1 MGLDTRESRVYRG
14 CMTKPKTPTPAPN
27 TAVTYLRVSTEQQG
41 GDGLGIEAQRSLIAR
56 YLDGKGIGV
65 EREFVEVQSGGDDER
80 PKLAEALRLAKS
92 LKVPLVVAKQD
103 RLSRNASFALKLFQT
118 HRIIVAE
125 SPEDS
130 RLARGVKAVVDDE
143 ERVRIATRTKQ
154 ALDELKKKAES
165 LPVGAVI
172 VSKRNRIHH
181 KTGEGKWMTEGVG
194 GEREHFAGNPNL
206 ALAGAKGALG
216 KKMSAD
222 RFALSLRPVL
232 VELFTKGK
240 LSTSPELADALNAR
254 GVRPATFKEG
264 ERESRW
270 HPSGVRNVL
279 ARLERLGESVAVVAG
294 T

>member
-1 MGLDTRESRVYRG
+1 MGIDIRESRGISG
-14 CMTKPKTPTPAPN
+14 CMQQPSKQDTAPK
-27 TAVTYLRVSTEQQG
+27 TAVTYLRVSTERQG
-41 GDGLGIEAQRSLIAR
+41 EDGLGIEAQRSLH
-56 YLDGKGIGV
+56 GKGLGI

-80 PKLAEALRLAKS
+80 PKLAEALKLAKGRG
-92 LKVPLVVAKQD
+92 VPLVVAKQD
-103 RLSRNASFALKLFQT
+103 RLSRNASFALKLFST

-154 ALDELKKKAES
+154 ALDELRKKAET

-181 KTGEGKWMTEGVG
+181 KTGEGRWVTEGVG
-194 GEREHFAGNPNL
+194 GERQHFAGNPNL

-216 KKMSAD
+216 KRISAD

-232 VELFTKGK
+232 VELFTKGR

-264 ERESRW
+264 VRETRW

-279 ARLERLGESVAVVAG
+279 ARLQRLGEPVAVMAG
-294 T
+294 I

>member
-1 MGLDTRESRVYRG
+1 MGIDIRESRGISG
-14 CMTKPKTPTPAPN
+14 CMGQPQKQDIAPK
-27 TAVTYLRVSTEQQG
+27 TAVTYLRVSTERQG
-41 GDGLGIEAQRSLIAR
+41 EDGLGIEAQRSLIAR
-56 YLDGKGIGV
+56 YLHGKGLGV

-80 PKLAEALRLAKS
+80 PKLAEALKLAKS
-92 LKVPLVVAKQD
+92 RNLSLVVAKQD
-103 RLSRNASFALKLFQT
+103 RLSRNASFALKLFAT

-154 ALDELKKKAES
+154 ALDELRKKAHS

-172 VSKRNRIHH
+172 VSKRNRVHH
-181 KTGEGKWMTEGVG
+181 KTGEGRWMTEGVG

-216 KKMSAD
+216 KRISAD

-232 VELFTKGK
+232 VELFTKGR

-264 ERESRW
+264 VRETRW

-279 ARLERLGESVAVVAG
+279 ARLQRLGEPVSVVAG

>member
-1 MGLDTRESRVYRG
+1 MQQPSKQDTA
-14 CMTKPKTPTPAPN
+14 PK
-27 TAVTYLRVSTEQQG
+27 TAVTYLRVSTDKQG
-41 GDGLGIEAQRSLIAR
+41 EDGLGIEAQRSTIAR
-56 YLDGKGIGV
+56 FLEWKGMAL

-80 PKLAEALRLAKS
+80 PKLAEALKLAKGRG
-92 LKVPLVVAKQD
+92 VPLVVAKQD
-103 RLSRNASFALKLFQT
+103 RLSRNAIFTLKLFKS
-118 HRIIVAE
+118 HNIIVAD
-125 SPEDS
+125 SPDNS
-130 RLARGVKAVVDDE
+130 PLSRGVNAIFSDN
-143 ERVRIATRTKQ
+143 ERVMIATRTRQ
-154 ALDELKKKAES
+154 ALDELRKKAES

-181 KTGEGKWMTEGVG
+181 KTGEGRWVTEGVG
-194 GEREHFAGNPNL
+194 GERQHFAGNPNL

-216 KKMSAD
+216 KRISAD

-232 VELFTKGK
+232 VELFTKGR

-264 ERESRW
+264 VRETRW

-279 ARLERLGESVAVVAG
+279 ARLQRIGEPVAVMAG

>member
-1 MGLDTRESRVYRG
+1 MKQPQKQFAT
-14 CMTKPKTPTPAPN
+14 PKT
-27 TAVTYLRVSTEQQG
+27 AVIYLRVSTERQG
-41 GDGLGIEAQRSLIAR
+41 EDGLGIEAQRSLVAR
-56 YLDGKGIGV
+56 YLRSKELGV

-80 PKLAEALRLAKS
+80 PKLAEALRLSKS
-92 LKVPLVVAKQD
+92 RNLPLVVAKQD
-103 RLSRNASFALKLFQT
+103 RLSRNASFALKLFAT
-118 HRIIVAE
+118 HNIVVAE

-143 ERVRIATRTKQ
+143 ERVRIASRTKQ
-154 ALDELKKKAES
+154 SLDELERIAEG
-165 LPVGAVI
+165 LPVGGVY
-172 VSKRNRIHH
+172 VSKRNRIHR
-181 KTGEGKWMTEGVG
+181 KIGEGKWMTEGVV
-194 GEREHFAGNPNL
+194 GERAKLRGSPTL
-206 ALAGAKGALG
+206 ALAGMKGALG
-216 KKMSAD
+216 KRLSAD

-264 ERESRW
+264 VRESRW

-279 ARLERLGESVAVVAG
+279 ARLQRLGESVAVVAG